1 MLTRFRPAVLVLS
14 CLVLAVLLTG
24 CPKRPVATVASAPA
38 PVAPPPA
45 PAPPPPPPPAPASCP
60 RRAGPGTRAAARRRG
75 SAPAPAPAPPPPP
88 AEFMPNAALKDV
100 YFDFDKSNIRP
111 GDAKILDASATY
123 LKANP
128 NQLVLIEG
136 HCDERGTIEYNL
148 ALGERRAKAAMNYL
162 VAQGIDASRF
172 TLISYGK
179 ERPVCSEKTEACWQL
194 EPP

>member
-1 MLTRFRPAVLVLS
+1 
-14 CLVLAVLLTG
+14 
-24 CPKRPVATVASAPA
+24 
-38 PVAPPPA
+38 
-45 PAPPPPPPPAPASCP
+45 
-60 RRAGPGTRAAARRRG
+60 
-75 SAPAPAPAPPPPP
+75 
-88 AEFMPNAALKDV
+88 MPNAALKEI
-100 YFDFDKSNIRP
+100 YFDFDKSNVRP

-123 LKANP
+123 LKSNP

-179 ERPVCSEKTEACWQL
+179 ERPVCTEKTEACWAKNRFDGSSPSPGSCPRLEGVRTGPPPASATAQL
-194 EPP
+194 TRRRLPEQIAKRGDSVLGPATRCKFCTSAV

>member
-1 MLTRFRPAVLVLS
+1 
-14 CLVLAVLLTG
+14 
-24 CPKRPVATVASAPA
+24 
-38 PVAPPPA
+38 
-45 PAPPPPPPPAPASCP
+45 
-60 RRAGPGTRAAARRRG
+60 
-75 SAPAPAPAPPPPP
+75 
-88 AEFMPNAALKDV
+88 MPNPALANI

-136 HCDERGTIEYNL
+136 HTDERGTIEYNL
-148 ALGERRAKAAMNYL
+148 ALGERRAKSAMNYL

-179 ERPVCSEKTEACWQL
+179 ERPVCTEKTEACWAKNRRDMFL
-194 EPP
+194 TKPK